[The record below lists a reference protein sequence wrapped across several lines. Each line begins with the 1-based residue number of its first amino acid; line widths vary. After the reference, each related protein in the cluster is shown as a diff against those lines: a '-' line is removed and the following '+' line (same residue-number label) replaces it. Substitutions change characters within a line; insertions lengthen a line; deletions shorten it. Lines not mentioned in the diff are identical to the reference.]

1 MQWSLERAAERGS
14 IHVTKSGRHFPA
26 RNGRFTLISRG
37 KETALYHLC
46 PAIQRGGRVKGG
58 GRRLHTRLPSPPL
71 SEPFAESQATGGRV
85 DRGERW
91 RDVREKLEVGPVI
104 VSALILDQ
112 FTGCT
117 RTPEPSVSSSET
129 PPSCCHTGG
138 GAATGAPTRTAM
150 ERGVF
155 IQTRTET

>member
-1 MQWSLERAAERGS
+1 M
-14 IHVTKSGRHFPA
+14 
-26 RNGRFTLISRG
+26 
-37 KETALYHLC
+37 
-46 PAIQRGGRVKGG
+46 
-58 GRRLHTRLPSPPL
+58 
-71 SEPFAESQATGGRV
+71 

-138 GAATGAPTRTAM
+138 GAATAAPTRTAM

-155 IQTRTET
+155 IQTRTERASIIYTCNHEPWGKLIFHRDSYPFTLCLYLSLCLFVPCASVSSRTLSKLGESCNPATSYPPCKIIRLRSHC